1 MSKVVD
7 NNSEADEKIRL
18 DKWLWAS
25 RFFKTRSLA
34 GKAVS
39 GGHVRLNGHRIK
51 PAKAV
56 QSGDMLHIRRGE
68 VEFTILVLKT
78 VSKRGPATVAL
89 TLYEETGE
97 SIMNREKSREERRLI
112 RTPAARPVGR
122 PDKRDRRKIR
132 EFLRKD

>member
-1 MSKVVD
+1 VSKVVD

-25 RFFKTRSLA
+25 RSIKTSSLA